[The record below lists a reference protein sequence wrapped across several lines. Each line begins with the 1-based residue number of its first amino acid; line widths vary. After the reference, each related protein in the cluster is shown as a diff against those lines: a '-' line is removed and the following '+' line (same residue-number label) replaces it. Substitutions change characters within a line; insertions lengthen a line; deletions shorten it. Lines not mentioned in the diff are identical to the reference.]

1 MKNVLFIFC
10 LLSLNYHVFSQNMID
25 NGDFEQDYEK
35 WNRLTGS
42 NGAMSFYSL
51 DLSVVYDGSQSMRI
65 STKSLGDNPWDNQM
79 VHDGFYPTKGEEYT
93 LRFFASAKDDNV
105 DIKAVIQNTT
115 YMEKSFSISS
125 EWKEY
130 EWTFTA
136 EENYLQLKF
145 FFHTLGT
152 VYLDNIAIIDKN
164 YKPIVVPSTDTL
176 FIDYTH
182 HHQKIEG
189 FGAALAFY
197 ENWVTEHPSKEEMY
211 RLAFQDLGLDW
222 LRIRN
227 DFKYTN
233 NYAEYSKEFVDKAKF
248 WRGDSIRIL
257 MCGWSP
263 PADLKSNNDVNN
275 GTLKKDENGFVYDQ
289 FANYWKEALLAYHKA
304 GIYPDWLSI
313 QNEPD
318 WLTDKWETCKFTPS
332 ETDQYPGYDKAF
344 AEVMNKFEG
353 IEPKPRMLGSEMLG
367 IGNNQFYAYNSSL
380 KDNSDLHAYAYHLYN
395 GGDPEKP
402 DSYNAALQNIKKDF
416 SNKPNVMTEFEHRKA
431 DWYKTSWLM
440 NNLLT
445 EANVSAYFY
454 WDLIWPNAGL
464 IDIDNPFDKGGW
476 RNAKGFRQTDHYYAF
491 KHYSKFIDAG
501 DVRVDHKHSNEF
513 LRGSAYVSDDGNL
526 TIVIVNPTETEI
538 VSAIQIPD
546 FKMSSSEVIQSISGN
561 FFVNLGSVSQDNHMV
576 LPPES
581 VTTIILYK

>member
-1 MKNVLFIFC
+1 MKKSALFVCSLFYIF
-10 LLSLNYHVFSQNMID
+10 YGFSQNMID
-25 NGDFEQDYEK
+25 NGNFENDYEK
-35 WNRLTGS
+35 WNRLTGT

-51 DLSVVYDGSQSMRI
+51 DLAVVYDGAQSMRV
-65 STKSLGDNPWDNQM
+65 STKSVGDNPWDNQM
-79 VHDGFYPTKGEEYT
+79 VHDGFYPKKDEEYK
-93 LRFFASAKDDNV
+93 LRFFASSKEGEV

-115 YMEKSFSISS
+115 YSEKIFTITP

-136 EENYLQLKF
+136 QEDYLQLKF

-164 YKPIVVPSTDTL
+164 YKPVHVLSTDTL
-176 FIDYTH
+176 IVDYAV

-197 ENWVTEHPSKEEMY
+197 ENWITDHPSKEEMY

-227 DFKYTN
+227 DYKYTN
-233 NYAEYSKEFVDKAKF
+233 NYAEFSKEFVDKAKQ

-275 GTLKKDENGFVYDQ
+275 GTLKKDENGFVYQQYAD
-289 FANYWKEALLAYHKA
+289 YWKEALLAYQEA

-318 WLTDKWETCKFTPS
+318 WLTDKWETCKFTPT
-332 ETDQYPGYDKAF
+332 ETEQYPGYDKAF
-344 AEVMNKFEG
+344 AEVMKKFAD
-353 IEPKPRMLGSEMLG
+353 IEQKPLMLGSEMLG
-367 IGNNQFYAYNSSL
+367 IGNNQFYAYNSPL
-380 KDNSDLHAYAYHLYN
+380 KDNPNLFAYAYHLYN

-416 SNKPNVMTEFEHRKA
+416 SNKPNVMTEFEHRKGK
-431 DWYKTSWLM
+431 WYKTSWLM

-445 EANVSAYFY
+445 EANLTAYFY

-464 IDIDNPFDKGGW
+464 IDIDNPYDKGGW
-476 RNAKGFRQTDHYYAF
+476 RNVKGFQKTEHYYAF
-491 KHYSKFIDAG
+491 KHFSKFLDAG
-501 DVRVDHKHSNEF
+501 DVRVEHQNSNNF
-513 LRGSAYVSDDGNL
+513 LRSSAYMSADSTL
-526 TIVIVNPTETEI
+526 TIVIINPTETEI
-538 VSAIQIPD
+538 TSTLQIPH
-546 FKMSSSEVIQSISGN
+546 FARKSSEIIQSVSDN
-561 FFVNLGSVSQDNHMV
+561 FFALLGKIPADNRLV

-581 VTTIILYK
+581 VTTIVMKK